1 MSTAG
6 TEPNA
11 VSVRRNGSI
20 SKNERPNGERHIP
33 PEKSSNRRSTSRRKL
48 SNGRHGC
55 SVEGA
60 IFSTFPGTFA
70 GLSAMTHLQ
79 CELHCPLTPV
89 TVRYISPRVSSRQR
103 FLIDPNQ

>member
-6 TEPNA
+6 TEPNT
-11 VSVRRNGSI
+11 VSARRNGSI
-20 SKNERPNGERHIP
+20 SKNERPNGERPIP

-55 SVEGA
+55 SVDGA
-60 IFSTFPGTFA
+60 IFSTFPGTFT

-79 CELHCPLTPV
+79 CELHCPLTLV
-89 TVRYISPRVSSRQR
+89 TVRYF
-103 FLIDPNQ
+103 FLAVAFPH